1 MLTIYER
8 YIVSTLC
15 KPDAEAIEKTRR
27 YFKKTVQHIKEDHPD
42 YDALIM
48 IGPMRRGQAHDIV
61 VHGKTIRLCRLI
73 WEIRGERE
81 NVNGFLDAWK
91 RMDKNKLRSFR
102 AEREYSLPEIARY
115 MPVTEND

>member
-8 YIVSTLC
+8 YSVSTLC
-15 KPDAEAIEKTRR
+15 KPDVESIEKTRR
-27 YFKKTVQHIKEDHPD
+27 FFKETVQRIKEDHPD

-48 IGPMRRGQAHDIV
+48 IGPMRRRQAHEIEV
-61 VHGKTIRLCRLI
+61 NGKTVQLCRLI

-81 NVNGFLDAWK
+81 NVNEFLDAWK
-91 RMDKNKLRSFR
+91 RMDENPLRCFR

-115 MPVTEND
+115 MSVTEND